1 VTSGRRAAVLA
12 IFLVGCG
19 LKNAPIAPERVRPM
33 PPGKLAAGSVADG
46 VRLTW
51 RRPVAYTGGGRM
63 RDLGRFE
70 IERAAT
76 PTGPFV
82 RVGTLTLADQQR
94 FRQQRDLEWTDHE
107 VVRGGDY
114 AYRVIAFTVD
124 GTRSAP
130 SSVVQIHYLPATDAR
145 PRDAR

>member
-1 VTSGRRAAVLA
+1 MTGGRRAAVLA
-12 IFLVGCG
+12 IALGACG
-19 LKNAPIAPERVRPM
+19 LKNDPVAPQLVRPT
-33 PPGKLAAGSVADG
+33 PPAKLAAGAATDG

-70 IERAAT
+70 VERAPA

-82 RVGTLTLADQQR
+82 LVGTLTLADQQR
-94 FRQQRDLEWTDHE
+94 FRQQRDLEWTDHDVE
-107 VVRGGDY
+107 RGGDY

-130 SSVVQIHYLPATDAR
+130 SSVVQIHYLPAAAAA
-145 PRDAR
+145 PRDGR